1 MCQDKR
7 VNYEVWKINK
17 LINKRKQ
24 RVTSTYI
31 EGIHSKN
38 YCPLE
43 LLSVLDNST
52 VRVNAS

>member
-1 MCQDKR
+1 
-7 VNYEVWKINK
+7 VWKINK